1 MDKQEIKNKTL
12 LIISGGL
19 EAVPGIQQAKN
30 MGLHIVVSD
39 RSPKAPGF
47 EIADNHLIADTYNIN
62 ATVAEALHYHKTVRP
77 IDGVICI
84 ASDVP
89 LTVATVSQKLGLP
102 GISIET
108 AKLASDKLA
117 MKECFLKKVFVAP
130 SAKVARNRGLIWIN
144 RIARKKFGPGVY
156 LKEESDII
164 VRRKNHK

>member
-1 MDKQEIKNKTL
+1 MAACILDKQKIKNKTL

-30 MGLHIVVSD
+30 MGLHVVVSD
-39 RSPKAPGF
+39 MNPNAPGSK
-47 EIADNHLIADTYNIN
+47 IADNFLIADTYNIDD
-62 ATVAEALHYHKTVRP
+62 TVAAALHYHKTVRP

-89 LTVATVSQKLGLP
+89 LTVASVAHRLGLP

-117 MKECFLKKVFVAP
+117 MK
-130 SAKVARNRGLIWIN
+130 
-144 RIARKKFGPGVY
+144 
-156 LKEESDII
+156 
-164 VRRKNHK
+164 